1 MDDQRTPEWFAARCG
16 RVTASRVADVMAK
29 TKTGYSASRQNY
41 MGQLVAERLTG
52 VPAKSF
58 SSASMQ
64 WGTDTEP
71 LARAAYEIETGVMVD
86 EVGFIPHP
94 IIPWSGASPDGLI
107 GPDGLIEIKCPDTD
121 THIEYLLSGAV
132 PSKYKPQ
139 MAFQLMC
146 TGRAW
151 CDFAS
156 FDPRMPKD
164 LQLYIVRFTPPE
176 DYCKEIETEV
186 RKFLA
191 EVDETVEKL
200 MELRSARFLEAA

>member
-52 VPAKSF
+52 SPAKSF

-94 IIPWSGASPDGLI
+94 AIPWSGASPDGLI

-132 PSKYKPQ
+132 PPKYKPQ

-176 DYCKEIETEV
+176 DYCKEVETEV